1 MKMDINIASLLSLL
15 ISSTLF
21 AACST
26 TTLPTRDFSSLEKAS
41 VGTTHPAL
49 DSARQALAN
58 NELDKAER
66 ILLAADND
74 SSSAILFGFAECYMR
89 RRVYPLAA
97 EYYAEALERK
107 VFSMTDRIDFWLY
120 GYNNV
125 KDIYIEIAMR
135 NSSSADEDQGSIEG
149 NIMARSKEAW
159 EILIEGFR
167 EDEIA
172 ATRLFLEHQP
182 YYQVYRT
189 ADTGY
194 WEVDAPVTVA
204 PTVNIKDLYNRFDS
218 SMAANKVSQEGLV
231 LVHVVID
238 EQGRPQEAEVY
249 LSSSNRL
256 STEALYTAMGT
267 RFTPAFRNGQPVSTR
282 ITVPLYFPE

>member
-1 MKMDINIASLLSLL
+1 MKTEINIASLLSLL

-21 AACST
+21 VACST
-26 TTLPTRDFSSLEKAS
+26 TRLPIRDFSSLEKTS

-74 SSSAILFGFAECYMR
+74 SSSAILFGFAECYMQ

-107 VFSMTDRIDFWLY
+107 AFSMVDRIDFWLY

-125 KDIYIEIAMR
+125 IDIYIKIAMR
-135 NSSSADEDQGSIEG
+135 NSSSADEDQGPIED

-159 EILIEGFR
+159 EILIGGFR
-167 EDEIA
+167 EDEI
-172 ATRLFLEHQP
+172 
-182 YYQVYRT
+182 
-189 ADTGY
+189 D
-194 WEVDAPVTVA
+194 
-204 PTVNIKDLYNRFDS
+204 
-218 SMAANKVSQEGLV
+218 VS
-231 LVHVVID
+231 
-238 EQGRPQEAEVY
+238 
-249 LSSSNRL
+249 
-256 STEALYTAMGT
+256 
-267 RFTPAFRNGQPVSTR
+267 
-282 ITVPLYFPE
+282 PLK